1 MEKINF
7 QNGLTKVNA
16 ETFNKFQNN
25 INETSYFLK
34 LTADVAKSGTITL
47 PCYYKVGTHC
57 LDVYY
62 MGEKLIL
69 SSDDAGSDGHYRE
82 VGEANAVSNQIKLT
96 TDWGAETG
104 EYFEFVVR
112 GEYSV

>member
-34 LTADVAKSGTITL
+34 LTADVAKRWNNNNTVLLQGGCRHIRCIL
-47 PCYYKVGTHC
+47 YAEKNCY
-57 LDVYY
+57 
-62 MGEKLIL
+62 
-69 SSDDAGSDGHYRE
+69 
-82 VGEANAVSNQIKLT
+82 
-96 TDWGAETG
+96 
-104 EYFEFVVR
+104 
-112 GEYSV
+112 

>member
-34 LTADVAKSGTITL
+34 LTANVAKRRNNNNTMLLQG
-47 PCYYKVGTHC
+47 
-57 LDVYY
+57 
-62 MGEKLIL
+62 
-69 SSDDAGSDGHYRE
+69 
-82 VGEANAVSNQIKLT
+82 AV
-96 TDWGAETG
+96 
-104 EYFEFVVR
+104 
-112 GEYSV
+112 

>member
-7 QNGLTKVNA
+7 QNGITKVNA

-34 LTADVAKSGTITL
+34 LTADVAKGGTITI
-47 PCYYKVGTHC
+47 PAYYKVGVSA
-57 LDVYY
+57 LDVFY
-62 MGEKLIL
+62 MGEKLLL
-69 SSDDAGSDGHYRE
+69 SSDAAGTDGHYQE

-96 TDWGAETG
+96 SDWGCDSG
-104 EYFEFVVR
+104 EYFEFIVR
-112 GEYSV
+112 R